1 MNKISVGV
9 PQGECFGLLGVNGAG
24 KTTTFKM
31 MTGDELISSGA
42 AYLDGFSV
50 SDHIK
55 EVQQRLG
62 YCPQFDALI
71 EQMTVTEH
79 LYMYARLRGVAEHQ
93 IQDIA
98 DDLMDTLLLKDHAH
112 KNAKDLR
119 WVHNFTSM
127 FMKDDTLFIIIVL

>member
-1 MNKISVGV
+1 
-9 PQGECFGLLGVNGAG
+9 
-24 KTTTFKM
+24 

-119 WVHNFTSM
+119 WVHNNVYEGRHIIYHYSVIKKRCIKTYNS
-127 FMKDDTLFIIIVL
+127 FMA